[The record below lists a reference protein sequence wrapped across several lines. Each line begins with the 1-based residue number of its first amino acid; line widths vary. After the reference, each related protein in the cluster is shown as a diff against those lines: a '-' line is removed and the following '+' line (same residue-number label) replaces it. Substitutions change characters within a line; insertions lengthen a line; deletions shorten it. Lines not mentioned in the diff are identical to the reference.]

1 MSLEWRRG
9 LAFLTVALAV
19 VVSSV
24 VPAVAAPSDETEFVS
39 LINQTRTAAG
49 LGPLTGY
56 EDLVDDARRHTAEM
70 IAAGKIYHSTSA
82 QLSSYTTGWTQVGE
96 NVGMGPN
103 PSILHT
109 AFMASPSHKAN
120 ILGDY
125 DRVGVGAD
133 RAPDGTMFVT
143 VLFMKSASVPAT
155 TSTTTPPPTTAPPT
169 TTTTL
174 AAAPVLT
181 PVVASASA
189 RPGVPSAP
197 REIPLLSP
205 QPAPTGLGTAWLD
218 LEILA
223 GSYCVVVRVD
233 GAICVE

>member
-9 LAFLTVALAV
+9 LAFLTVALTVAIT
-19 VVSSV
+19 SV

-143 VLFMKSASVPAT
+143 VLFMKSAAVPAT

-169 TTTTL
+169 TTTTQ
-174 AAAPVLT
+174 AAPVQT
-181 PVVASASA
+181 PVVASASTGPEVVA
-189 RPGVPSAP
+189 AP
-197 REIPLLSP
+197 REIPLVSL
-205 QPAPTGLGTAWLD
+205 QPTSGGLGTAWLD

>member
-1 MSLEWRRG
+1 
-9 LAFLTVALAV
+9 
-19 VVSSV
+19 
-24 VPAVAAPSDETEFVS
+24 
-39 LINQTRTAAG
+39 
-49 LGPLTGY
+49 
-56 EDLVDDARRHTAEM
+56 M

-109 AFMASPSHKAN
+109 AFMGSPSHKAN

-174 AAAPVLT
+174 APPVQT

-189 RPGVPSAP
+189 EPGVPTGP
-197 REIPLLSP
+197 EEIRLLSP
-205 QPAPTGLGTAWLD
+205 QPAPDGLEADGLEADGLGADGLGADGLGAAWLD
-218 LEILA
+218 LKVLA